1 MTGSMSLRSLSGSAS
16 STAQRC
22 ALDSARRPSVRNS
35 ILCGALLLIMGWTTS
50 ASATD
55 AAAATATDA
64 DAAATTEA
72 TTTATATS
80 PATTESGLE
89 EITVTAERYTST
101 IQSTPISISAL
112 TGDQLTAQGL
122 SRVQDIIKEVP
133 GLSMRYAGPGLTE
146 YEARGLASNGGAA
159 PTVGFYLDEIPLS
172 PPAVSQSGKVVIDP
186 NLYDVERVEVLRGP
200 QGTLYGSGSMGGTVR
215 VLTNEP
221 KLGTFEGSV
230 QGTGSYTDGANGNGS
245 GSLMLNFPLGD
256 TMAVRLVLSDTYRS
270 GWINNITVQP
280 FPISFT
286 STSLTANP
294 ATLPVT
300 NIYRDA
306 NDLTLYGGR
315 ISLKY
320 QPSEDF
326 SILAFAMTNS
336 LHLGGYDLLDG
347 TPTVQLPG
355 IVYPAHYEAFPIR
368 EGVRD
373 DISIFGLT
381 VKANLGFA
389 DLTSATSYFGRLG
402 YQTQDSSANIYYS
415 NKMAPSLTVSCP
427 PDCVAGTPLVPIPYA
442 ERDPSHQLSQEIRL
456 TSHDVGGWHWVA
468 GAFYSNLHSVWNEI
482 SSNPE
487 VAVVDPAV
495 PDGSLFT
502 SWNDYGVRQTA
513 LFADGSYKFT
523 EQWKLSVGARYYDYA
538 SHQDEYSWGYDGP
551 NNTPPANSKITTAKD
566 SGANPR
572 VNLSYEPSPDLT
584 TYATVSKGFRPGGAN
599 QILPPMSE
607 PPHCQPGALQFGPD
621 SVWNY
626 ELGEKARFFN
636 SWLTVN
642 SDVYYI
648 KWNDI
653 QQVLTLPCGYQFY
666 NNAGNGRTFGPELE
680 INAKL
685 TNDWTATL
693 SGAWT
698 DAKLTDP
705 NASYTSFLENVATF
719 PDGTTHPCTAGY
731 KCTVPIMNVVKDT
744 ASLSLA
750 YANTV
755 GEYQVNARAAYSFVG
770 SSYDV
775 AYYFGYKLPSYSL
788 VNARAGLG
796 RGPWTADLFCDNLTN
811 KVALIT
817 ANNTSF
823 QFNIPQVVRYSTNQP
838 RTVGVQLNYKF

>member
-1 MTGSMSLRSLSGSAS
+1 MYVSVLVCASLVLAAGSTELA
-16 STAQRC
+16 
-22 ALDSARRPSVRNS
+22 
-35 ILCGALLLIMGWTTS
+35 W
-50 ASATD
+50 ATE
-55 AAAATATDA
+55 AATATDA
-64 DAAATTEA
+64 V
-72 TTTATATS
+72 TTAGATAGAAS
-80 PATTESGLE
+80 EESGLS

-101 IQSTPISISAL
+101 IQSTPISISAVN
-112 TGDQLTAQGL
+112 GDEL
-122 SRVQDIIKEVP
+122 SAAGFTHVQDIIKDVP

-172 PPAVSQSGKVVIDP
+172 PPAVSQSGKLVIDP

-221 KLGTFEGSV
+221 KLNSLEGTV
-230 QGTGSYTDGANGNGS
+230 QGTVSSSSTASGNGS
-245 GSLMLNFPLGD
+245 GNLMINFPLGD
-256 TMAVRLVLSDTYRS
+256 TVAVRVVLSDTYRS

-280 FPISFT
+280 FPISLS
-286 STSLTANP
+286 STHLTADP
-294 ATLPVT
+294 TTLPVT
-300 NIYRDA
+300 NNYKDA
-306 NDLTLYGGR
+306 NNLTLYGGR

-320 QPSEDF
+320 QPSDDF
-326 SILAFAMTNS
+326 SVLAFAMTNS
-336 LHLGGYDLLDG
+336 LHLQGYDLLDG

-355 IVYPAHYEAFPIR
+355 IVYPAHYEPFPIR

-373 DISIFGLT
+373 QISIFGLT
-381 VKANLGFA
+381 IKANLGFA

-402 YQTQDSSANIYYS
+402 YQVQDASANIYYS
-415 NKMAPSLTVSCP
+415 NQG
-427 PDCVAGTPLVPIPYA
+427 GTPLVPIPYA

-456 TSHDVGGWHWVA
+456 TSHDIGGWHWVA

-482 SSNPE
+482 SMNPV
-487 VAVVDPAV
+487 VAEENPSV

-513 LFADGSYKFT
+513 IFADGSYKFT
-523 EQWKLSVGARYYDYA
+523 EHWKLSAGARYYDYA

-551 NNTPPANSKITTAKD
+551 NPTPPANSKITTAKN

-584 TYATVSKGFRPGGAN
+584 AYATISKGFRPGGAN
-599 QILPPMSE
+599 QILPPPTE
-607 PPHCQPGALQFGPD
+607 PPFCQQGALSFGPD

-626 ELGEKARFFN
+626 ELGEKARFLD

-653 QQVLTLPCGYQFY
+653 QQVITLPCGYQYY

-680 INAKL
+680 IDAKL
-685 TNDWTATL
+685 SENWTAAL

-698 DAKLTDP
+698 DAKLTNP
-705 NASYTSFLENVATF
+705 NASYTSFLENVAYF
-719 PDGTTHPCTAGY
+719 PDGKTHPCTAGY
-731 KCTVPIMNVVKDT
+731 QCTVPIMNVVKDT
-744 ASLSLA
+744 AALSFN
-750 YANTV
+750 YAGTWADYEV
-755 GEYQVNARAAYSFVG
+755 TARAAYSFVG

-788 VNARAGLG
+788 VNARLG
-796 RGPWTADLFCDNLTN
+796 IGQGAWTADLFCDNLTN

-838 RTVGVQLNYKF
+838 RTVGVTFNYKF

>member
-1 MTGSMSLRSLSGSAS
+1 MTGSISLRSLSGSAS

-22 ALDSARRPSVRNS
+22 ALDRARRPTVRNS
-35 ILCGALLLIMGWTTS
+35 ILCGALLLVTCWTTS
-50 ASATD
+50 ASA
-55 AAAATATDA
+55 A
-64 DAAATTEA
+64 DATVA
-72 TTTATATS
+72 TTTTSPAATEAGLDATAAATATS
-80 PATTESGLE
+80 PATTEAGLE

-112 TGDQLTAQGL
+112 TGDQLTAAGL

-230 QGTGSYTDGANGNGS
+230 QGTGSYTDGGSGNGS
-245 GSLMLNFPLGD
+245 GDLMLNFPLGD

-280 FPISFT
+280 FPINLNT
-286 STSLTANP
+286 STLGNVLGT
-294 ATLPVT
+294 PVT

-320 QPSEDF
+320 QPSDDF

-402 YQTQDSSANIYYS
+402 YQTQDASANIYWS
-415 NKMAPSLTVSCP
+415 NKQPSGCAPP
-427 PDCVAGTPLVPIPYA
+427 NCVPGTPLVPIPYA
-442 ERDPSHQLSQEIRL
+442 ERDPSHQLTQEIRL

-482 SSNPE
+482 SSNPQ

-551 NNTPPANSKITTAKD
+551 NNTPPANSKITTAKN
-566 SGANPR
+566 SGVNPR
-572 VNLSYEPSPDLT
+572 VNLSYEPGPDLT
-584 TYATVSKGFRPGGAN
+584 LYSTVSKGFRPGGAN
-599 QILPPMSE
+599 QILPPPTS
-607 PPHCQPGALQFGPD
+607 PPFCQPGALSFGPD

-626 ELGEKARFFN
+626 ELGEKARFFD

-653 QQVLTLPCGYQFY
+653 QQVITLPCGYQYY
-666 NNAGNGRTFGPELE
+666 NNAGNGRSFGPELE

-685 TNDWTATL
+685 SEDWTAAL

-698 DAKLTDP
+698 DAKLTNP

-719 PDGTTHPCTAGY
+719 PDGVTHPCTAGY

-744 ASLSLA
+744 ASLSLD

-755 GEYQVNARAAYSFVG
+755 GNYQVTARAAYSFVG

-775 AYYFGYKLPSYSL
+775 AYYFAIQAAVLQSRQRARGS
-788 VNARAGLG
+788 RAGRLDG
-796 RGPWTADLFCDNLTN
+796 RPVLRQSDQQGRVDYRQQHELPVQHSAAGALFH
-811 KVALIT
+811 
-817 ANNTSF
+817 
-823 QFNIPQVVRYSTNQP
+823 QP
-838 RTVGVQLNYKF
+838 AAHCRCAGQL

>member
-1 MTGSMSLRSLSGSAS
+1 MMGSISLQSVAG
-16 STAQRC
+16 
-22 ALDSARRPSVRNS
+22 SARRTAQLRAVDCRERRSPMWYS
-35 ILCGALLLIMGWTTS
+35 ILCGALLAAACWTTS
-50 ASATD
+50 ASATE
-55 AAAATATDA
+55 AAS
-64 DAAATTEA
+64 EA
-72 TTTATATS
+72 TTTATTTAAATS
-80 PATTESGLE
+80 PATTEAGLE

-112 TGDQLTAQGL
+112 SGDQLTAAGL
-122 SRVQDIIKEVP
+122 SRVQEIIKEVP

-186 NLYDVERVEVLRGP
+186 NLYDIERVEVLRGP

-230 QGTGSYTDGANGNGS
+230 QGTGSTTQGGAGNGS
-245 GSLMLNFPLGD
+245 GNLMLNFPLGD

-280 FPISFT
+280 FPINLNT
-286 STSLTANP
+286 TTLGNVLG
-294 ATLPVT
+294 ATET
-300 NIYRDA
+300 NVYNRA

-320 QPSEDF
+320 QPSDDF

-336 LHLGGYDLLDG
+336 LHLRGYDLLDG

-373 DISIFGLT
+373 NISIFGLT

-402 YQTQDSSANIYYS
+402 AQTQDASANIYWS
-415 NKMAPSLTVSCP
+415 NKAPVP
-427 PDCVAGTPLVPIPYA
+427 PATSGPPFIAGTPFVPIPYT
-442 ERDPSHQLSQEIRL
+442 ERDPSHQLTQEIRL
-456 TSHDVGGWHWVA
+456 TSHDIGGWHWVA

-482 SSNPE
+482 SSNPQ

-513 LFADGSYKFT
+513 LFADGSYKFA

-551 NNTPPANSKITTAKD
+551 NSTPPANSKITTAKN

-572 VNLSYEPSPDLT
+572 VNLSYEPGPNLT
-584 TYATVSKGFRPGGAN
+584 VYSTVSKGFRPGGAN
-599 QILPPMSE
+599 QILPPPTS
-607 PPHCQPGALQFGPD
+607 PPFCQQGSLSFGPD

-626 ELGEKARFFN
+626 ELGEKARFFD

-653 QQVLTLPCGYQFY
+653 QQVITLPCGYQYY
-666 NNAGNGRTFGPELE
+666 NNAGNGRSFGPELE

-685 TNDWTATL
+685 SNEWTAAL

-698 DAKLTDP
+698 DAKLTSP

-719 PDGTTHPCTAGY
+719 PDGVTHPCTAGY

-750 YANTV
+750 YASTV
-755 GEYQVNARAAYSFVG
+755 GDYQVTARAAYSFVG

-775 AYYFGYKLPSYSL
+775 AYFFAYKLPSYSL
-788 VNARAGLG
+788 VNARVGLG
-796 RGPWTADLFCDNLTN
+796 QGAWTADLFCDNLTN
-811 KVALIT
+811 RVALIT

-823 QFNIPQVVRYSTNQP
+823 QFNIPQQVRYSTNQP
-838 RTVGVQLNYKF
+838 RTVGVQVSYKF